1 MDLSYAPED
10 LAFAEMAAEWVE
22 ANLPDWIRRKVFAG
36 EHFSAEEYLAWP
48 RILHAKGWSMPSW
61 PKAFGG
67 PGWTLAQRHL
77 FTEIATVAGA
87 PYIRS
92 MPEKIVGPLLI
103 GVGTAAQQAHYLPRI
118 LSFEDSWCQGCSE
131 PNAGSD
137 LTALT
142 TRADLDGDEWVVN
155 GAKIWTSAA
164 HESRLMLCLLR
175 TDQEARGG
183 RGLSQLIIPMDTPG
197 ISVSPILSVVGEHH
211 FNQVFFDNVR
221 VPRDNIVGEPGQAW
235 GYARIMLANE
245 RFNFARLGESKRHL
259 KRLKA
264 VASQETDGGGRRLMD
279 DPLFRAKVASAEIAL
294 RALEVTTLRLMS
306 AEQTGRPLGGSP
318 NIVKLK
324 GADVEQQ
331 LLTLIM
337 DAMGPY
343 GAPFDGR
350 VRITGSEGLP
360 EAVRRAGVRTADYL
374 ESRKFSIAGGSSEI
388 QKNMM
393 ARHQLKL

>member
-10 LAFAEMAAEWVE
+10 HAFADMVGEWVDQ
-22 ANLPDWIRRKVFAG
+22 NLPEWIRRKVFAG
-36 EHFSAEEYLAWP
+36 EHFSREEYLVWP
-48 RILHAKGWSMPSW
+48 RILYAQGWSMPSW
-61 PKAFGG
+61 PKEFGG
-67 PGWTLAQRHL
+67 PGWTLPQRHL

-92 MPEKIVGPLLI
+92 MPEKIVGPLMI
-103 GVGTAAQQAHYLPRI
+103 GVGTPDQQAHYLPRI

-164 HESRLMLCLLR
+164 HESKLMLCLLR
-175 TDQEARGG
+175 TDQEQKGG

-197 ISVSPILSVVGEHH
+197 ITVSPILSVVGEHH

-221 VPRDNIVGEPGQAW
+221 VPKENIVGEPGKAW

-264 VASQETDGGGRRLMD
+264 VASQETDGSGRLIDNPM
-279 DPLFRAKVASAEIAL
+279 FRAKVASAEIAL

-306 AEQTGRPLGGSP
+306 AEQTGQPLGGSP

-331 LLTLIM
+331 LLELIM

-350 VRITGSEGLP
+350 VRVTGTEGLP

-374 ESRKFSIAGGSSEI
+374 ESRKFSIAGGSSEV